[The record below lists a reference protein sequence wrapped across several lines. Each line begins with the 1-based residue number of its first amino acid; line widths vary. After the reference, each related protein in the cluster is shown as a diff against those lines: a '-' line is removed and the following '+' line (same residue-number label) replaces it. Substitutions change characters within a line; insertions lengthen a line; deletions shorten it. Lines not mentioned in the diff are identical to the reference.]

1 MSNQRGDIRTRPG
14 ALKWKGSLVTDPQ
27 DRSAEKLNRTLPY
40 SERGE
45 QARPPS
51 PELVS
56 GGERLQTSLARLR
69 GIREA
74 RVRPSQSGIDVTVL
88 ALPERSEEDTVSD
101 IALLA
106 ERAGL
111 DADDLKVRVMGAGR
125 KGDVLPRRKLSSL
138 STKRYG
144 DRFTAQVTLELEG
157 DSLVG
162 EVDVPVGRRFE
173 FRSVARAILNSV
185 RCLIPY
191 ALQLE
196 HVEVLPF
203 GAERVAVVSISTRD
217 DILVGSALVRGDEL
231 DALARATLDAINRVL
246 NVGPVDLAHAA
257 SGLNGSSLA

>member
-1 MSNQRGDIRTRPG
+1 M
-14 ALKWKGSLVTDPQ
+14 TDPQ
-27 DRSAEKLNRTLPY
+27 DRSAEKLNRTLPH
-40 SERGE
+40 SDHTE
-45 QARPPS
+45 QERPPS

-56 GGERLQTSLARLR
+56 RGQRLQTSLCRLR

-74 RVRPSQSGIDVTVL
+74 RVRPNHSGVDVTIL

-101 IALLA
+101 VAVLA

-111 DADDLKVRVMGAGR
+111 DAENLNVRVMGAGR
-125 KGDVLPRRKLSSL
+125 KTEVLPRRKLSSL

-144 DRFTAQVTLELEG
+144 ERFTAQVTLELEG

-173 FRSVARAILNSV
+173 YRSVARAILNSV

-191 ALQLE
+191 PLQLE
-196 HVEVLPF
+196 HVEVLAF
-203 GAERVAVVSISTRD
+203 GAERLAVVSISSRD

-231 DALARATLDAINRVL
+231 DAIARATLDAINRVL
-246 NVGPVDLAHAA
+246 NLSAVDLTRPVK
-257 SGLNGSSLA
+257 SGTSGPT